1 MIFKITAL
9 VIILILL
16 VTDYAFLV
24 IASREDQRA
33 ERMYEEWKE
42 EHDETDRCWRF
53 T

>member
-24 IASREDQRA
+24 IASRAEERA
-33 ERMYEEWKE
+33 NRMYERWK
-42 EHDETDRCWRF
+42 DERSNNQTKQ
-53 T
+53 

>member
-24 IASREDQRA
+24 IASRAEERA
-33 ERMYEEWKE
+33 ERMYKRWKE
-42 EHDETDRCWRF
+42 KCDE
-53 T
+53 

>member
-24 IASREDQRA
+24 IASRAEERA
-33 ERMYEEWKE
+33 DRMYKRWK
-42 EHDETDRCWRF
+42 DERSNNQTKQ
-53 T
+53 

>member
-24 IASREDQRA
+24 IASRAEERA
-33 ERMYEEWKE
+33 DRMYREWKE
-42 EHDETDRCWRF
+42 EHNEIDRR
-53 T
+53 

>member
-24 IASREDQRA
+24 IASRAEERA
-33 ERMYEEWKE
+33 ERMYKEWKE
-42 EHDETDRCWRF
+42 EHDERSR
-53 T
+53 